1 VLSKGVPG
9 MVGSTTSYV
18 QVVASAECE
27 SLQGVKLTAA
37 AMVWDARRETA
48 STGEN
53 PASANLAKIVVTSS
67 VGSGTV
73 RSGAAATGGGRPEKY
88 KRLGAPAQLVIPTA
102 AARWTL
108 EGNI

>member
-1 VLSKGVPG
+1 
-9 MVGSTTSYV
+9 
-18 QVVASAECE
+18 
-27 SLQGVKLTAA
+27 
-37 AMVWDARRETA
+37 MVWEARRETA

-73 RSGAAATGGGRPEKY
+73 RSGAGATGGGRPEKY
-88 KRLGAPAQLVIPTA
+88 KRLGAPAQLEIPTA

-108 EGNI
+108 GGKYLENSQAYDYGKVLTSHQHSDRI